1 MSPVDGVLGYSAGS
15 GEEGVG
21 KDAGID
27 LGETQHKVQERIQR
41 NNVLLGRNTHPERKG
56 MGILSKEEERSK
68 SEAKQKYPAG
78 EECRPPEWGSAVKG

>member
-56 MGILSKEEERSK
+56 MGILSKEERSK

>member
-1 MSPVDGVLGYSAGS
+1 MDGVLGYSAGS

-27 LGETQHKVQERIQR
+27 LGDTQHEVQERTQK

-56 MGILSKEEERSK
+56 MGILSNEERHSK
-68 SEAKQKYPAG
+68 SGIRQRYTPG
-78 EECRPPEWGSAVKG
+78 EECGRPE

>member
-1 MSPVDGVLGYSAGS
+1 MDGVLGYSAGS

-27 LGETQHKVQERIQR
+27 LGDTQHEVQERTQK

-56 MGILSKEEERSK
+56 MGILSNEEECNK
-68 SEAKQKYPAG
+68 LEANLSYTPR
-78 EECRPPEWGSAVKG
+78 EECGHPE

>member
-1 MSPVDGVLGYSAGS
+1 M
-15 GEEGVG
+15 GEHTEKKFVYLRQ
-21 KDAGID
+21 KQD
-27 LGETQHKVQERIQR
+27 
-41 NNVLLGRNTHPERKG
+41 RNTTPERKG